1 MRLVLVLRPEPGNAA
16 TCTAAR
22 ALGLEPMAAPLF
34 VYAARAW
41 HVPPCRAWDGLLIGS
56 AAVFAHGGAGLHT
69 LRSIPVHAVGAATAR
84 AAQTA
89 GFGVVRIGSGGLQPI
104 VASLPPG
111 RYLRLA
117 GAAHV
122 ALDPPA
128 DVHIDDVIVY
138 AAMPQPLAPAVVARL
153 AREPVLALLHS
164 AEAARQFYEHCVR
177 HGLARDRIMVACLAP
192 RVAAAAGSGWQAIGV
207 AAFPGDDAMLS
218 MTRQMCQTV

>member
-1 MRLVLVLRPEPGNAA
+1 MRPVLVLRPEPGNAA

-22 ALGLEPMAAPLF
+22 ALDLEPVPAPLF

-41 HVPPCRAWDGLLIGS
+41 HVPPCRAWDGLLI
-56 AAVFAHGGAGLHT
+56 
-69 LRSIPVHAVGAATAR
+69 ATAR

-89 GFGVVRIGSGGLQPI
+89 GFGVVRIGSGGLQPV

-111 RYLRLA
+111 RYLRLV

-138 AAMPQPLAPAVVARL
+138 AAVPQPLAPAVVARL